1 MKRKR
6 WLAVIAVFFLL
17 WESAQAASLP
27 GQVIEDLPPQAE
39 VLLEELDEQS
49 LPHELLLEGLENL
62 WAALVEE
69 LESALKKPLKGV
81 VSLLAVVLLCALA
94 EACFRATGEKAYV
107 RAISLAGALAI
118 TLITVGDVEWLMGQS
133 VETIDSLH
141 ALSKTILPV
150 LSAAVAA
157 SGGAVSAGF
166 RHVAGVVFADLM
178 ITVIHKLLVP
188 LVYFQVIASA
198 ATAMFSQESLSKVAK
213 MLSGL
218 STWILTGMLALYTGY
233 LTLIGAMTASADR
246 ISLQVART
254 AMGAVPVVGGIIS
267 DAAGTVLAGAEVLKN
282 AVGVIGMLSVLAV
295 CLIPFLELVIQ
306 YLLYKLAAILAGVLG
321 PSRLTG
327 LIEGLG
333 GAFGLILG
341 MTGACAML
349 LLLSLILSVTV
360 VTL

>member
-6 WLAVIAVFFLL
+6 WIAVIAVFFLL

-94 EACFRATGEKAYV
+94 EACFRTTGEKAYV

-213 MLSGL
+213 MLSRL

-295 CLIPFLELVIQ
+295 CLIPFLELVVQ

-321 PSRLTG
+321 PFRLTG

-333 GAFGLILG
+333 SAFGLILG